1 MHYLILY
8 FVCQDLKRQAGLP
21 DDYDEDEED
30 SEEGEV
36 KDAEEEDED
45 VTSTVQNLKVFCVSA
60 VEYLK
65 LRGKL
70 PMDGS
75 AQVIRLLLFSCSFSF
90 SCLLLFLL
98 PSSVSQ

>member
-1 MHYLILY
+1 M
-8 FVCQDLKRQAGLP
+8 KRQAGLP
-21 DDYDEDEED
+21 DDYDEDEE
-30 SEEGEV
+30 EEMEEE
-36 KDAEEEDED
+36 EEEDED

-75 AQVIRLLLFSCSFSF
+75 AQVIRLLPLSRSFSS